1 MHLIFADRPV
11 VKQAVSLK
19 QPLERTAA
27 TAKSAKQ
34 SQKAQRTQKPVTVI
48 VQPNK
53 KTDSILQQTA
63 KQLQKHKEEDAK
75 KQLQSKAARQAKH
88 QNESPVLPP
97 HQNESPVPPLH
108 QNDSSSSL
116 PFHGVPLV
124 TAIAPPPSLLGAPPV
139 QHKIPFH
146 SIVPPVPHNTPQQLT
161 GVELSRTPPSPAGSL
176 KHSTSPSGSPRTPP
190 SPFLASFL
198 PQTPPSPLTVYQH
211 HRAPLLQN
219 PSLPASASAI
229 PQQAAYYPGLFPT
242 GVPAKSHPPAASGT
256 PLQPD
261 SVPPRPPAFPVGA
274 FPTPVDPSTAAMP
287 FPVLSYGQP
296 YPSQAMPAPPL
307 MATPYQPRATT
318 GLPLANPYPSQP
330 IAYAA
335 QPMTS
340 YAGQPMTSYAGQP
353 MTSYAGQP
361 VMTTYTVTPFISQPL
376 DPNKN
381 S

>member
-1 MHLIFADRPV
+1 MSLLFYFADHPV
-11 VKQAVSLK
+11 VKQAAPLK
-19 QPLERTAA
+19 QPVERTVA

-88 QNESPVLPP
+88 QNESPV
-97 HQNESPVPPLH
+97 PPLL

-340 YAGQPMTSYAGQP
+340 YAGQP
-353 MTSYAGQP
+353 